1 MKKLIVLFSI
11 VLLFSGLKAQV
22 NIGLPTL
29 SGNAGEIV
37 TVPVTAGAGFDQDDI
52 AAFSL
57 SVNYLTSK
65 ISHLEVADL
74 NADLNSLGDW
84 TNNPAN
90 DGSIEIIWVTA
101 DGMTPCNLAEGAV
114 ICNLKF
120 IANQGGLANLTFSN
134 VEFVSPSGNIL
145 PYSETT
151 GSLTF
156 GAPQTTTSWNG
167 TGSWY
172 TAANWSNGFPGSST
186 NAVIASGIVT
196 IDANP
201 AFTKN
206 LTVNANAGVTVN
218 SGKAL
223 AMSGNLVLESSANS
237 DRTGTFL
244 NNSTALLV
252 TTSGTVTAKRWFE
265 GGKSHM
271 VSIPVTAAT
280 INNFFVAG
288 NTGYFYKYNE
298 VSNAWDNLWELSTQ
312 LNIGVGYLVDYTTS
326 QTISVTS
333 PLNNDASYSPTVT
346 RTAANG
352 WNLVG
357 NPYPTSLD
365 WSVASGWTKTNLDNA
380 IYIWNGTQYASY
392 VGTTGTNGGS
402 KFIAPFQGFFV
413 HASAN
418 SPAISIKKAARTH
431 QAVSYFKST
440 ENQTLRIALSGL
452 GSNDESVICVSD
464 TATTDFDSNMDAYK
478 LLSLKSD
485 VAGLYTMIN
494 DVNYSINSF
503 SVNDRVSV
511 NIAVVAP
518 QSGEYNLSFTGFD
531 GFNSAYSFMLEDK
544 ETGIVYNVKN
554 NSNLSFNVVAGTNQD
569 RFVLTISRNAT
580 GINDQLDSNNCKV
593 YAQKSTL
600 YFENCENMLAV
611 VYDVT
616 GKIISEITLGNNQ
629 LETKGLNVTSGI
641 YMVKVTGEKSSKS
654 FKVFIQ

>member
-1 MKKLIVLFSI
+1 M
-11 VLLFSGLKAQV
+11 VLLISGLKAQNI
-22 NIGLPTL
+22 NIGLPTMT
-29 SGNAGEIV
+29 GNAGEIV
-37 TVPVTAGAGFDQDDI
+37 TVPVTAGAGWDQDNI
-52 AAFSL
+52 AAFSIF
-57 SVNYLTSK
+57 VNYQTSK
-65 ISHLEVADL
+65 ISHLQIADL
-74 NADLNSLGDW
+74 NTDLDALGDW

-101 DGMTPCNLAEGAV
+101 DGLTGCNLAEGSV

-120 IANQGGLANLTFSN
+120 IANQGGVSTLTFTN
-134 VEFVSPSGNIL
+134 VEFVAPNGDIL
-145 PYSETT
+145 PYDETT

-156 GAPQTTTSWNG
+156 SAPQATTTWNG
-167 TGSWY
+167 TGNWY
-172 TAANWSNGFPGSST
+172 TDANWSNGFPGGST

-206 LTVNANAGVTVN
+206 LTVNSDAGVTVN

-223 AMSGNLVLESSANS
+223 SMLGNLVLESSANS
-237 DRTGTFL
+237 TRTGTFL

-271 VSIPVTAAT
+271 LSIPVSAAT
-280 INNFFVAG
+280 INNFYVPG

-298 VSNAWDNLWELSTQ
+298 VSNAWDNLWETSTQ

-402 KFIAPFQGFFV
+402 KYIAPFQGFFV
-413 HASAN
+413 HASAA

-431 QAVSYFKST
+431 QAVNFLKST
-440 ENQTLRIALSGL
+440 ENQVLRIALSGV

-478 LLSLKSD
+478 LLSLRGD

-503 SVNDRVSV
+503 SVADRVSV
-511 NIAVVAP
+511 NVAVVAP
-518 QSGEYNLSFTGFD
+518 QTGEYTLSFAGFD

-554 NSNLSFNVVAGTNQD
+554 NSNLSFNVAAGTNED

-580 GINDQLDSNNCKV
+580 GINDQPDANNCKV

-600 YFENCENMLAV
+600 YFENCENMLAI

-616 GKIISEITLGNNQ
+616 GKIISEMTLGSNQ
-629 LETKGLNVTSGI
+629 FETKNLNVTSGI

-654 FKVFIQ
+654 FKVFVQ